1 MPALFE
7 IYRQRRKGNIKK
19 DEKKERT
26 IIMKKKLLAMTLASA
41 MCVSMLAGCGGDSS
55 TGTSSNG
62 GSSAEG
68 GSGESYNISVIVKL
82 TDSHF
87 NKVMAGAR
95 AYADEHDNVNVDIQS
110 PTAATSYDEQVN
122 MIETAV
128 GNPSTNAIVVAPLQ
142 SDSASTLIANTDKVV
157 IALDTDFAS
166 EKKSAFVGTGNE
178 SASKEA
184 AVAAVKKAQDSGV
197 DKPTVLI
204 VTGVQGDET
213 HDARMNGYKAGV
225 EEAGGEVVE
234 VQYCDGM
241 AEKAATAMESVMQKF
256 PQGIDIVL
264 SSNDDMAMSVVKIIK
279 DSGNATYANTI
290 VCGFDGNQ
298 SAIQAIKDGSLAM
311 DVAQNGYDMGYKAV
325 EAAVKCL
332 QGETVDAFIDSGVQV
347 VDSANVDSYIDDQ
360 TAKGL
365 WE

>member
-1 MPALFE
+1 
-7 IYRQRRKGNIKK
+7 
-19 DEKKERT
+19 
-26 IIMKKKLLAMTLASA
+26 MKKKLLAMTLASA

-68 GSGESYNISVIVKL
+68 GSGDAYNISVIVKL

-87 NKVMAGAR
+87 NKVMAGAK

-184 AVAAVKKAQDSGV
+184 ACSRQEGAGQRRRQADRT
-197 DKPTVLI
+197 DRYRR
-204 VTGVQGDET
+204 TGRRD
-213 HDARMNGYKAGV
+213 
-225 EEAGGEVVE
+225 
-234 VQYCDGM
+234 
-241 AEKAATAMESVMQKF
+241 
-256 PQGIDIVL
+256 P
-264 SSNDDMAMSVVKIIK
+264 
-279 DSGNATYANTI
+279 
-290 VCGFDGNQ
+290 
-298 SAIQAIKDGSLAM
+298 
-311 DVAQNGYDMGYKAV
+311 
-325 EAAVKCL
+325 
-332 QGETVDAFIDSGVQV
+332 
-347 VDSANVDSYIDDQ
+347 
-360 TAKGL
+360 
-365 WE
+365 

>member
-1 MPALFE
+1 
-7 IYRQRRKGNIKK
+7 
-19 DEKKERT
+19 
-26 IIMKKKLLAMTLASA
+26 MKKKLLAMTLASA
-41 MCVSMLAGCGGDSS
+41 MLASALAGCGGSS
-55 TGTSSNG
+55 ASTDNG
-62 GSSAEG
+62 GSSAD
-68 GSGESYNISVIVKL
+68 SGDAYNISVIVKL

-87 NKVMAGAR
+87 NKVMAGAK

-256 PQGIDIVL
+256 PDGIDIVL

-279 DSGNATYANTI
+279 DSGNAKYADTI

-298 SAIQAIKDGSLAM
+298 SAIQAVKDGSLAM
-311 DVAQNGYDMGYKAV
+311 AVAQNGYDMGYRAV

-347 VDSANVDSYIDDQ
+347 VDSSNVDSYIDDQ

>member
-1 MPALFE
+1 
-7 IYRQRRKGNIKK
+7 
-19 DEKKERT
+19 
-26 IIMKKKLLAMTLASA
+26 MKKKLLAMTLASA
-41 MCVSMLAGCGGDSS
+41 MLASALAGCGGSS
-55 TGTSSNG
+55 ASTDNG
-62 GSSAEG
+62 GSSAD
-68 GSGESYNISVIVKL
+68 SGDAYNISVIVKL

-142 SDSASTLIANTDKVV
+142 PDSASTLIANTDKVV

-178 SASKEA
+178 SASKAA

-279 DSGNATYANTI
+279 DSGNAAYANTI

-332 QGETVDAFIDSGVQV
+332 QGETVDAFIDSGVRV

>member
-1 MPALFE
+1 
-7 IYRQRRKGNIKK
+7 
-19 DEKKERT
+19 
-26 IIMKKKLLAMTLASA
+26 MKKKLLAMTLASA
-41 MCVSMLAGCGGDSS
+41 MLASALAGCGGSS
-55 TGTSSNG
+55 ASTDNG
-62 GSSAEG
+62 GSSAD
-68 GSGESYNISVIVKL
+68 SGDAYNISVIVKL

-142 SDSASTLIANTDKVV
+142 PDSASTLIANTDKVV

-178 SASKEA
+178 SASKA
-184 AVAAVKKAQDSGV
+184 AAGAAVKKAQDSGV

-279 DSGNATYANTI
+279 DSGNAAYANTI

-332 QGETVDAFIDSGVQV
+332 QGETVDAFIDSGVRV

>member
-1 MPALFE
+1 
-7 IYRQRRKGNIKK
+7 
-19 DEKKERT
+19 
-26 IIMKKKLLAMTLASA
+26 MKKKLLAMTLASA
-41 MCVSMLAGCGGDSS
+41 MLASALAGCGGSS
-55 TGTSSNG
+55 ASTDNG
-62 GSSAEG
+62 GSSAD
-68 GSGESYNISVIVKL
+68 SGDAYNISVIVKL

-95 AYADEHDNVNVDIQS
+95 AYANEHDNVNVDIQS

-213 HDARMNGYKAGV
+213 HDARLAGYKEGV

-234 VQYCDGM
+234 VQYCDGL
-241 AEKAATAMESVMQKF
+241 AEKAATAMESVMQMY
-256 PQGIDIVL
+256 PDGIDIVL

-279 DSGNATYANTI
+279 DSGNAKYANTI

-298 SAIQAIKDGSLAM
+298 SAIQAVKDGSLAM
-311 DVAQNGYDMGYKAV
+311 DVAQNGYDMGYRAV

-347 VDSANVDSYIDDQ
+347 VDSSNVDSYIDDQ

>member
-1 MPALFE
+1 
-7 IYRQRRKGNIKK
+7 
-19 DEKKERT
+19 
-26 IIMKKKLLAMTLASA
+26 MKKKLLAMTLASA
-41 MCVSMLAGCGGDSS
+41 MCVSMLAGGGSS
-55 TGTSSNG
+55 ASTDNG
-62 GSSAEG
+62 GSSAD
-68 GSGESYNISVIVKL
+68 SGDAYNISVIVKL

-87 NKVMAGAR
+87 NKVIAGAK

-178 SASKEA
+178 SASKEE
-184 AVAAVKKAQDSGV
+184 AVAAVKKVQDSGV

-213 HDARMNGYKAGV
+213 HEARLRGYRDAIEA
-225 EEAGGEVVE
+225 AGGQVLE
-234 VQYCDGM
+234 VQYTDTM
-241 AEKAATAMESVMQKF
+241 PDKAAAAMEAVIQKY
-256 PQGIDIVL
+256 PNGVDAVL
-264 SSNDDMAMSVVKIIK
+264 SIADDMALAAAKVIK
-279 DSGNATYANTI
+279 DSGNANYADT
-290 VCGFDGNQ
+290 VLCGFDSNQ
-298 SAIQAIKDGSLAM
+298 SAVEAVEAGSLTI
-311 DVAQNGYDMGYKAV
+311 DIAQMGYDMGYKAV
-325 EAAVKCL
+325 EAAVKVL
-332 QGETVDAFIDSGVQV
+332 DGDKVDSFIDSGSKVI
-347 VDSANVDSYIDDQ
+347 DSGNIEDYIADMKS
-360 TAKGL
+360 KGL